1 MGSTDTLWTLSA
13 RAVVD
18 GIAAGRFTARDVV
31 SATLARVEAVD
42 GRVNALVSVQAEDA
56 LARADELDAHAA
68 AGKPLLP
75 LHGVPVTTKINTDQ
89 RGLPTTNGTR
99 FFADRIAADDDA
111 CVANLRKAGAVLIG
125 RSNAPAMSM
134 RWTTENDLH
143 GRTLNPWNADVVPG
157 GSSGGAGVAVAV
169 GMGPIAHGN
178 DGGGSIR
185 MPAFCAGVV
194 GLRPTVGR
202 IPAAAADEAQG
213 RSFAAGLISTQ
224 GPLGRTADDVRMAF
238 AAMAAPSDRDPVQV
252 PVPFDPA
259 ANASPCRVA
268 LCVDPTGTGVDGWTE
283 ASLRLAAERLQ
294 AAGYEVVEASPP
306 HFADAVELWHA
317 IASQARF
324 AMGPLIEQHGD
335 EGARILNRRV
345 QQWNTFEP
353 GRFIAAL
360 DRRTGL
366 QKAWDRFLRD
376 HPLLLVPV
384 MNGRPFAVGYDSGSE
399 AAMHEMF
406 RLLAPMLPAS
416 ALGYP
421 AASVPTA
428 VFDGLPAGVQ
438 LMAAR
443 FDEARI
449 LHAAAI
455 VQGEFAD
462 GPPIDPKF

>member
-1 MGSTDTLWTLSA
+1 MGSTERLWTLSA
-13 RAVVD
+13 REIVD
-18 GIAAGRFTARDVV
+18 AIAAGRCTAREVV
-31 SATLARVEAVD
+31 SATLSRVEAVN
-42 GRVNALVSVQAEDA
+42 GKVNALVSVQGEDA

-75 LHGVPVTTKINTDQ
+75 LHGVPVTTKVNTDQ
-89 RGLPTTNGTR
+89 RGLPTTNGTS
-99 FFADRIAADDDA
+99 FFADKIAADDDA

-134 RWTTENDLH
+134 RWTTENDVH
-143 GRTLNPWNADVVPG
+143 GRTLNPYDAETVPG
-157 GSSGGAGVAVAV
+157 GSSGGAGVAVAL
-169 GMGPIAHGN
+169 GLGPIAHGN

-185 MPAFCAGVV
+185 MPAFCSGVV

-224 GPLGRTADDVRMAF
+224 GPLGRTVDDVRMTF
-238 AAMAAPSDRDPVQV
+238 AAMVVPSDRDPVQV
-252 PVPFDPA
+252 PVPFDPD
-259 ANASPCRVA
+259 ANAEPCQVA
-268 LCVDPTGTGVDGWTE
+268 LCIDPTGTGVDDWTR
-283 ASLRLAAERLQ
+283 ASLRMAAERLA
-294 AAGYEVVEASPP
+294 AAGYDVVEAAPP
-306 HFADAVELWHA
+306 VFSDAVDLWHA
-317 IASQARF
+317 IASQARY
-324 AMGPLIEQHGD
+324 AMGPFIEKHGD
-335 EGARILNRRV
+335 EGARLLNRRV

-366 QKAWDRFLRD
+366 QKRWDRFLRD

-384 MNGRPFAVGYDSGSE
+384 MNGKPFAVAYDSSSE
-399 AAMHEMF
+399 EAMHEMF
-406 RLLAPMLPAS
+406 RLLAPMLPGS
-416 ALGYP
+416 SLGYP
-421 AASVPTA
+421 AISVPTD
-428 VFDGLPAGVQ
+428 VMEGLPAGVQ

-449 LHAAAI
+449 LHAATI
-455 VQGEFAD
+455 VQGDFAE

>member
-1 MGSTDTLWTLSA
+1 MGSTDMLWTLPA
-13 RAVVD
+13 RAIVD
-18 GIAAGRFTARDVV
+18 GVAAGRFTVRDVV
-31 SATLARVEAVD
+31 SSTLARVDAVN
-42 GRVNALVSVQAEDA
+42 GKVNALVSVQAEDA
-56 LARADELDAHAA
+56 LAQADMLDAHVQ
-68 AGKPLLP
+68 AGKPPLP
-75 LHGVPVTTKINTDQ
+75 LHGVPVTTKVNTDQ

-134 RWTTENDLH
+134 RWTTENDVH
-143 GRTLNPWNADVVPG
+143 GRTLNPWNAEVVPG

-169 GMGPIAHGN
+169 GLGPVAHGN

-224 GPLGRTADDVRMAF
+224 GPLGRTVDDVRMSF
-238 AAMAAPSDRDPVQV
+238 AAMSAPSERDPVQL

-259 ANASPCRVA
+259 ANAAPCRVA
-268 LCVDPTGTGVDGWTE
+268 LCMDPSGTGVDGWTE
-283 ASLRLAAERLQ
+283 ASLRLAAERLK
-294 AAGYEVVEASPP
+294 AAGYEVVEATPP
-306 HFADAVELWHA
+306 HVADAVDLWHA

-324 AMGPLIEQHGD
+324 AMGPFIEQHGD
-335 EGARILNRRV
+335 EGAGILNRRV

-353 GRFIAAL
+353 GRFVAAL

-384 MNGRPFAVGYDSGSE
+384 MNGRPFAVGYDSSSE

-406 RLLAPMLPAS
+406 RLLSPMLPAS

-428 VFDGLPAGVQ
+428 VLDGLPGGVQ

-455 VQGEFAD
+455 VQGDFAD